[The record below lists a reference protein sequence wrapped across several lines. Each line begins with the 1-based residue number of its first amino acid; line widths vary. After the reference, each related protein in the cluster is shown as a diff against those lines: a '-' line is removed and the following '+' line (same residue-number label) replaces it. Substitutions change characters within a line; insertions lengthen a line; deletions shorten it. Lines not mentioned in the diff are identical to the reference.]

1 MNVIPVA
8 MRTCHLETRIRSN
21 ENRSGIHDPV
31 KTVLSRLHRQT
42 GVNVKIAVNP
52 DVPVDVNSGHGTLII
67 K

>member
-1 MNVIPVA
+1 MNAKAVA
-8 MRTCHLETRIRSN
+8 MRTCRVAVRTGTAFNPPIYLDR
-21 ENRSGIHDPV
+21 V